1 MEYEEFLATVER
13 TFELLPE
20 QFREAIDNVSIAV
33 EDYPTPEIVSSMKL
47 RSKHELL
54 GLYQG
59 TPLPHRGTWY
69 GMSPV
74 VPDRISLYKANI
86 ERESRGDLEGTI
98 RETLIHEI
106 GHYFGM
112 SEDEIRDAG
121 Y

>member
-1 MEYEEFLATVER
+1 MTYEEFMATVER
-13 TFELLPE
+13 TFELLPD
-20 QFREAIDNVSIAV
+20 QFRDVIENLSIAV
-33 EDYPTPEIVSSMKL
+33 EDYPSQEIVSAMKL

-59 TPLPHRGTWY
+59 TPLPYRGTWY

-74 VPDRISLYKANI
+74 VPDRIFLYKANI
-86 ERESRGDLEGTI
+86 EREGRDNLEETI

-112 SEDEIRDAG
+112 SEEEIRDAG

>member
-1 MEYEEFLATVER
+1 MTYDEFMAAVEG
-13 TFELLPE
+13 TFEHLPE
-20 QFREAIDNVSIAV
+20 QFREAIENLSITV
-33 EDYPTPEIVSSMKL
+33 EDYPTPEIVSMMKL

-59 TPLPHRGTWY
+59 TPLPSRGTWY

-74 VPDRISLYKANI
+74 APDQIFLYKANI
-86 ERESRGDLEGTI
+86 EQEGQGNLEETI
-98 RETLIHEI
+98 REVLIHEI

-112 SEDEIRDAG
+112 SEEEIRAAG

>member
-1 MEYEEFLATVER
+1 MASVEQ
-13 TFELLPE
+13 TFEHLPE
-20 QFREAIDNVSIAV
+20 PFREAIENLGITV
-33 EDYPTPEIVSSMKL
+33 EESPTPEIVSKMKL

-59 TPLPHRGTWY
+59 TPLPSRGTWY

-74 VPDRISLYKANI
+74 VPDQIFLYKANI
-86 ERESRGDLEGTI
+86 EREGGSNLEETI
-98 RETLIHEI
+98 REVLVHEI

-112 SEDEIRDAG
+112 SEEEIRAAG